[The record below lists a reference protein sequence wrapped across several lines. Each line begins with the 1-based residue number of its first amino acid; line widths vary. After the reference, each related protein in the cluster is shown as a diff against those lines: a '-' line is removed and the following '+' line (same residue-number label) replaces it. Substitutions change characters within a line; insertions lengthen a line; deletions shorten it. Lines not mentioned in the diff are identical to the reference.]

1 MKVALLVTC
10 LIDAV
15 RPSAA
20 RATVT
25 LLERAGCQVAV
36 PVQACCG
43 QPAFNAGDREA
54 ARAVARPMIAAF
66 EGFDAVVAPS
76 GSCAGMAARHWP
88 DLFGDDPAWAERAR
102 AVAARTHELTAF
114 LVDVLKRPDVV
125 SPVAGPVA
133 YHDSCSSLRDCGVFA
148 QPRALLAAAGA
159 QVTEVVDP
167 QACCGFGGL
176 FCVKHP
182 DVSGAI
188 VGKKTAA
195 LAATGAEVV
204 LAGDL
209 GCLLN
214 IAGKARRE
222 GRAFQVR
229 HIAEA
234 LAGDL
239 SAPPVG
245 ADK

>member
-1 MKVALLVTC
+1 M
-10 LIDAV
+10 
-15 RPSAA
+15 S
-20 RATVT
+20 
-25 LLERAGCQVAV
+25 
-36 PVQACCG
+36 
-43 QPAFNAGDREA
+43 
-54 ARAVARPMIAAF
+54 
-66 EGFDAVVAPS
+66 
-76 GSCAGMAARHWP
+76 
-88 DLFGDDPAWAERAR
+88 
-102 AVAARTHELTAF
+102 
-114 LVDVLKRPDVV
+114 V
-125 SPVAGPVA
+125 SF
-133 YHDSCSSLRDCGVFA
+133 YVFA

-159 QVTEVVDP
+159 QVSEVADP

-188 VGKKTAA
+188 AGKKTAA

-222 GRAFQVR
+222 GRGFQVR

-239 SAPPVG
+239 SAPPIG
-245 ADK
+245 ADR